1 VPNVAADITMSLDG
15 YVTGPDGVRRGSGGN
30 AAVLSRAGVAA
41 AFPARPFSL
50 VKVQALALRPE
61 DADQLDRAVDDAE
74 PVRCPRGELHG
85 LAGLD
90 S

>member
-1 VPNVAADITMSLDG
+1 MGYGADQAATPPFFRL
-15 YVTGPDGVRRGSGGN
+15 
-30 AAVLSRAGVAA
+30 RAGVAA